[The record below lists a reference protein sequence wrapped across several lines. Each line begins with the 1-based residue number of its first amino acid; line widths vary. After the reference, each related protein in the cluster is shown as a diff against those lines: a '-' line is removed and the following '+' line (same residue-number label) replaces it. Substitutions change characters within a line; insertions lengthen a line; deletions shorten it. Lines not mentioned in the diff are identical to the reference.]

1 MSTTAYYLLRKSVA
15 GRRPA
20 MVGAGV
26 HAVSVPAAPQ
36 PEAAVAPGEVRII
49 QHSQLQPAQAAQ
61 QRKEHVV
68 KSA

>member
-20 MVGAGV
+20 MVNAGA
-26 HAVSVPAAPQ
+26 HAAIVPAPQ
-36 PEAAVAPGEVRII
+36 PEPAAAPGEVRII
-49 QHSQLQPAQAAQ
+49 QHCQLQPAQAAQ
-61 QRKEHVV
+61 QRREHVV